1 MGTHSDFFQHRSVC
15 VEGCPGWDVL
25 SGAQHRCPQQ
35 RPTRVTLTEAGG
47 GGAVQAEGRL
57 GVTAEGGRPAQ
68 RDGGL
73 SGYEEEEEGPGP
85 ACVAREPPEQQK
97 DQQDRHH
104 PTSLQADSM
113 GPPPHKVPFP
123 RGLVWELHPG
133 EGGEESR
140 EGRRRRDGFSNT
152 HTASFLGPPFP
163 RPLLECSAPSL
174 ASVASFS
181 SGLNTKLPSLPPWP
195 ASVSDT
201 GLSV

>member
-1 MGTHSDFFQHRSVC
+1 M
-15 VEGCPGWDVL
+15 
-25 SGAQHRCPQQ
+25 
-35 RPTRVTLTEAGG
+35 
-47 GGAVQAEGRL
+47 
-57 GVTAEGGRPAQ
+57 TAEGGRPAQ

-73 SGYEEEEEGPGP
+73 SGYEEEEEEGPGR

-104 PTSLQADSM
+104 PTRLQADSM

-133 EGGEESR
+133 EGGEESG

-174 ASVASFS
+174 ASVPPSRQASTQS
-181 SGLNTKLPSLPPWP
+181 SPPCLRGPHQSLTPACPFDNGLVHGLCASGREWGWGGSSVWSTPHPRLPVQRSQG
-195 ASVSDT
+195 AQ
-201 GLSV
+201 